1 MGAVFL
7 VLGILSMTG
16 GAVLLMPYSYIW
28 MERMGS
34 ARRWAY
40 GIGLL
45 IFGIALLAVGEA
57 VG

>member
-16 GAVLLMPYSYIW
+16 GAVLLMPYSYVW
-28 MERMGS
+28 MERMGWS
-34 ARRWAY
+34 RRWAY
-40 GIGLL
+40 GFGLL
-45 IFGIALLAVGEA
+45 ILGIALLAVGEA